1 MSWRHR
7 SCQVFTCCGLRL
19 EASTPNRVWSRSS
32 QSNLAKIT
40 CTTVKFFHTPTSE
53 LVEMTC
59 IQPLAPVYL
68 QAINTPSNIAMTKY
82 FKTVGSKQRG
92 RLKTSIVTTLR
103 RDLKSHNSDHRPTSL
118 HSIKDLDH
126 LHDIAQNRSDWKHL
140 ATASYRSAQAET
152 TVDVAADG
160 QVSNSQVEGL

>member
-53 LVEMTC
+53 LVEMACIQPLAPVYLQVCGPQRVWSRSSQSNLAKITCTTVKFFHTPTSELVEMTC

-68 QAINTPSNIAMTKY
+68 QVCGPHKI
-82 FKTVGSKQRG
+82 
-92 RLKTSIVTTLR
+92 
-103 RDLKSHNSDHRPTSL
+103 
-118 HSIKDLDH
+118 
-126 LHDIAQNRSDWKHL
+126 
-140 ATASYRSAQAET
+140 
-152 TVDVAADG
+152 
-160 QVSNSQVEGL
+160 

>member
-68 QAINTPSNIAMTKY
+68 Q
-82 FKTVGSKQRG
+82 
-92 RLKTSIVTTLR
+92 
-103 RDLKSHNSDHRPTSL
+103 
-118 HSIKDLDH
+118 
-126 LHDIAQNRSDWKHL
+126 
-140 ATASYRSAQAET
+140 
-152 TVDVAADG
+152 
-160 QVSNSQVEGL
+160 

>member
-32 QSNLAKIT
+32 QSNMAKIT

-59 IQPLAPVYL
+59 IQPLTPVNL
-68 QAINTPSNIAMTKY
+68 QKIASYCYHQQQLLNCICETSLAKSLA
-82 FKTVGSKQRG
+82 GG
-92 RLKTSIVTTLR
+92 RLVKIGADDKGKR
-103 RDLKSHNSDHRPTSL
+103 QGKKPRPTSL
-118 HSIKDLDH
+118 EDH
-126 LHDIAQNRSDWKHL
+126 IM
-140 ATASYRSAQAET
+140 
-152 TVDVAADG
+152 
-160 QVSNSQVEGL
+160 